1 MFTSYASAPR
11 INEAGGKLNDGA
23 VYYLYDDS
31 GTLIGKGFTRVIT
44 HNRYRKVG
52 MTKAAADSGVTAIF
66 DTNVTAEARRM
77 DQFGHWEVA
86 VDCMT
91 RTTMDTRAI

>member
-11 INEAGGKLNDGA
+11 IDEEGAKLNDGA

-31 GTLIGKGFTRVIT
+31 GTLITKSFRRVIT
-44 HNRYRKVG
+44 HARYSKVA

-66 DTNVTAEARRM
+66 DTNVTAVARRM
-77 DQFGHWEVA
+77 DAMGHWK
-86 VDCMT
+86 VDVDSMT
-91 RTTMDTRAI
+91 RTTMDTV